1 MNFSKYQYDYFQM
14 TELIKEQLFQHQMT
28 QSKEEEIAAMET
40 PSGQWPSEGSI
51 SGPHSLYGDESIQE
65 SLSDVRLFFRERK
78 RKRERERERQTDKQT
93 EGDLACTASHVDSSV
108 GFFEWRVISLI
119 RG

>member
-1 MNFSKYQYDYFQM
+1 M

-40 PSGQWPSEGSI
+40 PSGQWLSEGSI

-65 SLSDVRLFFRERK
+65 SLSDVRLFFRERD
-78 RKRERERERQTDKQT
+78 RDRDRETDRQTDRERERER
-93 EGDLACTASHVDSSV
+93 GGNLACTASHVDSSV
-108 GFFEWRVISLI
+108 GFFEWRFISLI
-119 RG
+119 SG

>member
-65 SLSDVRLFFRERK
+65 SLSDVRLFFRER
-78 RKRERERERQTDKQT
+78 ERDRDRQTDRQT
-93 EGDLACTASHVDSSV
+93 EGTPGMYC
-108 GFFEWRVISLI
+108 ISC
-119 RG
+119 RQ

>member
-1 MNFSKYQYDYFQM
+1 M

-40 PSGQWPSEGSI
+40 PSGQWLSEGSI

-65 SLSDVRLFFRERK
+65 SLSDVRLFFRERD
-78 RKRERERERQTDKQT
+78 RDRDRDRETDRQTDGQTDRQTDRETDRQTEREREGGGESGMYCISCRQ
-93 EGDLACTASHVDSSV
+93 
-108 GFFEWRVISLI
+108 
-119 RG
+119 